1 MLQLLLNE
9 WFGAPRGLDSWD
21 SRPSAVKNPHHHPAS
36 GGYLPHQCML
46 QFAGQFAGPCE
57 LRLLR
62 VARVFCRVLPCEG
75 SEDTLPEV
83 YGNWKGR
90 SLLETSIF
98 RFYVKL
104 WRIFWIL
111 WTSVGEEIQE
121 WKIKWCRLQPPFQ
134 CRATFIVLYWYSC
147 MLTHVALVSWI
158 SFIVHLYAP
167 SMHMCHLS
175 SSFNKF

>member
-1 MLQLLLNE
+1 MWSHKPPFTGAFLDLDNGCIFKSFFGQCFRCRVIQLLLNE

-21 SRPSAVKNPHHHPAS
+21 PRPSAVKNPHHHPAS

-83 YGNWKGR
+83 YGN
-90 SLLETSIF
+90 
-98 RFYVKL
+98 
-104 WRIFWIL
+104 
-111 WTSVGEEIQE
+111 
-121 WKIKWCRLQPPFQ
+121 
-134 CRATFIVLYWYSC
+134 
-147 MLTHVALVSWI
+147 
-158 SFIVHLYAP
+158 
-167 SMHMCHLS
+167 
-175 SSFNKF
+175 